1 MIAYLKVWNRDMFD
15 NVTFSKEMALRNTGF
30 WDAKEKGNMLNAEEV
45 ETNRVDGEEY
55 HQRALLEKV
64 LWK

>member
-1 MIAYLKVWNRDMFD
+1 MFD